1 MVKVPIILGPDCFQS
16 PEVGAFEIS
25 MQCSLF
31 FFHNIWCWLCESQ
44 HTSGISGSWPQG
56 LLNVKHL
63 GAPMTKL
70 EWREIAP
77 PCEKKS
83 HLRLSITFHL
93 SCRQIQ
99 LHSVHVSCDFE
110 FWMFGRLMWRT
121 YFFRMAGF
129 HNVYFCDD
137 CLAIWYNLLSPSLLY
152 QRSVK
157 RSHVIHHRTNPQ
169 THNVE
174 FGPG

>member
-1 MVKVPIILGPDCFQS
+1 MVKVPIMLGPDCFQS

-31 FFHNIWCWLCESQ
+31 FFHNIWCWLCRSQ
-44 HTSGISGSWPQG
+44 YTPGISGSWPQG

-63 GAPMTKL
+63 EAPMTKL

-83 HLRLSITFHL
+83 HLRLSIRFHL

-99 LHSVHVSCDFE
+99 LHSIHVSCDFE
-110 FWMFGRLMWRT
+110 FLFLDVWFGEFISFGWLAFTAFIFASNTWRSGAISWDPHYST
-121 YFFRMAGF
+121 
-129 HNVYFCDD
+129 NV
-137 CLAIWYNLLSPSLLY
+137 A
-152 QRSVK
+152 
-157 RSHVIHHRTNPQ
+157 
-169 THNVE
+169 
-174 FGPG
+174 

>member
-1 MVKVPIILGPDCFQS
+1 MVKVPIMLGPDCFQS

-56 LLNVKHL
+56 FLNVKHL

-77 PCEKKS
+77 PCEKSRTCVCPS
-83 HLRLSITFHL
+83 HFTWVAGRFSFIPFMSVVISSFECLDVWCGELISFGWLGFTTF
-93 SCRQIQ
+93 IFATI
-99 LHSVHVSCDFE
+99 V
-110 FWMFGRLMWRT
+110 WRSGT
-121 YFFRMAGF
+121 ISWDPHYST
-129 HNVYFCDD
+129 N
-137 CLAIWYNLLSPSLLY
+137 LA
-152 QRSVK
+152 
-157 RSHVIHHRTNPQ
+157 
-169 THNVE
+169 
-174 FGPG
+174 